1 MDKEEKISSL
11 ESQLSSLNEEMNNL
25 KMILSVSENTKQ
37 ETIDELKQVHNQ
49 EIESLRCVLQDS
61 MEEQRNEL
69 FHEFERERQRWEDE
83 KNSYVKQIDNHK
95 KEKEVLNVP
104 PVVKGDDEMDDRM
117 KQAQFEAEKLRTV
130 VLPLEEE
137 ILQLKKKLEEYASK
151 EKEAESNNS
160 NIGNHEENSI
170 PTVDQGPSTS
180 DQETQ
185 SDPTTETAVCQNGS
199 PIPTNQSTN
208 ENLSVNH
215 RVNSAPQ
222 LGSDVGTQSSSNED
236 TSSNQVH
243 ESEITFWKVKF
254 EEEQKKVA
262 SYNDLK
268 SQSDDLLSTLN
279 DKLELLEKRFQEE
292 RDWRLKKEAADND
305 EIGKLIKN
313 RNHIKEAYISL
324 KREHDS
330 LRKLV
335 EKHKMEVDYTMTVP
349 AAATPEM
356 FQTISRYKN
365 ALIAANTERSQKET
379 KLMSKINFLEQSLRA
394 EQVAKEQMENTLSL
408 ELEETRVQLA
418 SFHSLQSQLDKE
430 TKERS
435 DLETALEEEKLTV
448 HSIRTKSRTII
459 NNYKEK
465 LIAEKE
471 LITGLEKSLD
481 EEKHKSRSLQSALET
496 SEQVQRDFVQLSQSL
511 QMQLEELR
519 NKYEKEEEGTLSS
532 SQSEEANLTPAPS

>member
-1 MDKEEKISSL
+1 
-11 ESQLSSLNEEMNNL
+11 
-25 KMILSVSENTKQ
+25 
-37 ETIDELKQVHNQ
+37 
-49 EIESLRCVLQDS
+49 
-61 MEEQRNEL
+61 
-69 FHEFERERQRWEDE
+69 
-83 KNSYVKQIDNHK
+83 
-95 KEKEVLNVP
+95 
-104 PVVKGDDEMDDRM
+104 
-117 KQAQFEAEKLRTV
+117 

-151 EKEAESNNS
+151 EKEAELNNS
-160 NIGNHEENSI
+160 SIGNQEDSSI

-185 SDPTTETAVCQNGS
+185 SDQTTEAAGCQNGS
-199 PIPTNQSTN
+199 TIPTNQSTN

-222 LGSDVGTQSSSNED
+222 LGSDVETPSSSNEE
-236 TSSNQVH
+236 TSSNQVN
-243 ESEITFWKVKF
+243 ESEMTFWKVKF

-471 LITGLEKSLD
+471 LTGGLEKSLD

-519 NKYEKEEEGTLSS
+519 NKYEKEEEDTLSS
-532 SQSEEANLTPAPS
+532 SQSDEATNLTPAPS